1 MAEEIQKAEE
11 EETGETPENVEM
23 DEIQNLQREIDQLKK
38 ELEEEKERSR
48 EYLDLAKRIQAD
60 FDNYKKRVKKEIDQA
75 IECANEKIL
84 YDILGIIDDF
94 ERAMSSLDRINE
106 FTDGVKK
113 IYSNL
118 LSLISHYGVREIT
131 DNEFFNPEFHEAL
144 CTGDGEEG
152 RILEVFQKGYLLGN
166 RVLRCSKVKV
176 GKCKE
181 EGDGND

>member
-1 MAEEIQKAEE
+1 MDEKIQESEREIEES
-11 EETGETPENVEM
+11 PENV
-23 DEIQNLQREIDQLKK
+23 DELEVRDLLREIDQLKK

-94 ERAMSSLDRINE
+94 ERAMNSMDRINE
-106 FTDGVKK
+106 FTEGVEK

-118 LSLISHYGVREIT
+118 ISLIGRYGVREIT
-131 DNEFFNPEFHEAL
+131 DNDFFNPELHEAI
-144 CTGDGEEG
+144 CTEDGDEG
-152 RILEVFQKGYLLGN
+152 KILEVFQKGYLLGN

-176 GKCKE
+176 GRCKE
-181 EGDGND
+181 EGDGNG